1 MYYSKNLEVIMAHRV
16 VNFSA
21 GPATLP
27 LAVLEKV
34 QKEMLDYHGEGMS
47 LIEMSHRSKTFDAL
61 VVETEALV
69 REIMG
74 FSDDYLTMFLQGG
87 ATGQFAAVPL
97 NLSADGKV
105 GEYIDSGS
113 WSTKAIK
120 EAEKLGKPF
129 RVIASS
135 KAANYDHIPTDYV
148 IGEDAAYLHITTNN
162 TIFGTQWQELPDTGN
177 VPLVAD
183 MSSDFYCKRFDP
195 NKFGLLYAGAQK
207 NAGPSGVTI
216 VIIRKDLLERSP
228 DNIPTLLNYKIFAG
242 KNSLYNTPNTF
253 GIYLV
258 NLVMHWIKDQGGI
271 DAVEK
276 TNREK
281 ARILYDVLDAGSFY
295 KPHARKEHR
304 SWMNVTWRCPDEELE
319 KKFVAEATARGMI
332 GLKGHR
338 SVGGIRA
345 SIYNA
350 MPMKGVEQLV
360 DFMKEFEKKNG

>member
-1 MYYSKNLEVIMAHRV
+1 MAHRV

-27 LAVLEKV
+27 LPVLEKV
-34 QKEMLDYHGEGMS
+34 QKETLDYHGEGMS

-97 NLSADGKV
+97 NLSGDGKA

-135 KAANYDHIPTDYV
+135 KATNYDHIPTDYV
-148 IGEDAAYLHITTNN
+148 IGQDAAYVHITSNN
-162 TIFGTQWQELPDTGN
+162 TIFGTQWQEFPDTGN

-183 MSSDFYCKRFDP
+183 MSSDFYSKRFDP
-195 NKFGLLYAGAQK
+195 KKFGLLYAGAQK

-216 VIIRKDLLERSP
+216 VIIRKDLLKRSP
-228 DNIPTLLNYKIFAG
+228 ENIPTILNYKIFAE

-253 GIYLV
+253 GIYVV
-258 NLVMHWIKDQGGI
+258 NLVMHWIKNQGGI
-271 DAVEK
+271 DALEK
-276 TNREK
+276 TNRKK
-281 ARILYDVLDAGSFY
+281 AQILYDILDSGSFY

-304 SWMNVTWRCPDEELE
+304 SLMNVTWRCPDEDLE
-319 KKFVAEATARGMI
+319 KRFVAEATAQGMI

-345 SIYNA
+345 SVYNA
-350 MPMKGVEQLV
+350 MPMKGLEKLL

>member
-1 MYYSKNLEVIMAHRV
+1 MAHRV
-16 VNFSA
+16 VNFNA

-27 LAVLEKV
+27 LQVLQKV
-34 QKEMLDYHGEGMS
+34 QEELLDYHGEGMS
-47 LIEMSHRSKTFDAL
+47 LIEMSHRSKKYDAL
-61 VVETEALV
+61 VVESEALV

-74 FSDDYLTMFLQGG
+74 FSDNYQTLFLQGG

-97 NLSADGKV
+97 NLSVEGKTA
-105 GEYIDSGS
+105 EYIDSGS
-113 WSTKAIK
+113 WSSKAIK
-120 EAEKLGKPF
+120 EAEKLGKPC
-129 RVIASS
+129 RVLASS
-135 KAANYDHIPTDYV
+135 KAEKYDHIPIDFV
-148 IGEDAAYLHITTNN
+148 VGKDAAYLHITSNN
-162 TIFGTQWQELPDTGN
+162 TIYGTQWQDFPNTGN

-195 NKFGLLYAGAQK
+195 KKFALIYAGAQK

-228 DNIPTLLNYKIFAG
+228 NNIPTILNYKIFAG
-242 KNSLYNTPNTF
+242 ENSLYNTPNTF
-253 GIYLV
+253 GIYVV

-276 TNREK
+276 VNRKK
-281 ARILYDVLDAGSFY
+281 AKILYDAIDASDFY
-295 KPHARKEHR
+295 KAHARKNSR
-304 SWMNVTWRCPDEELE
+304 SLMNITWRCPNEDLD
-319 KKFVAEATARGMI
+319 KMFVAEATAQGFI

-350 MPMKGVEQLV
+350 MPVKGVEQFV
-360 DFMKEFEKKNG
+360 DFMKQFEKKNG